1 MAMEAQ
7 QDLVMDDMSHALDRL
22 TGIGQTINQQL
33 VESEHQLAGLD
44 EDLDTAKLSMDNAL
58 RKMDKLLK
66 SSDKG
71 RLCLIVVLFILAVGL
86 FFGVVY
92 G

>member
-1 MAMEAQ
+1 MLLCLLCVSLCSE
-7 QDLVMDDMSHALDRL
+7 LD
-22 TGIGQTINQQL
+22 
-33 VESEHQLAGLD
+33 GLD
-44 EDLDTAKLSMDNAL
+44 EDIDTAQLSMSNAL

-71 RLCLIVVLFILAVGL
+71 RLCLIVCLFFLAIGL
-86 FFGVVY
+86 FFGIVY

>member
-1 MAMEAQ
+1 MRGALC
-7 QDLVMDDMSHALDRL
+7 LVSLFS
-22 TGIGQTINQQL
+22 QL
-33 VESEHQLAGLD
+33 NALD
-44 EDLDTAKLSMDNAL
+44 EDMDTAQLSMNNAL

-71 RLCLIVVLFILAVGL
+71 RICLIICLFFLAIGL
-86 FFGVVY
+86 FFGIVY